1 MFRSLAVVLLV
12 GLLCVGKI
20 LPTSGGSECR
30 ADEETVALA
39 KLLPQGYNTIS
50 VLRLKQMRTS
60 PKGDREGWSARLEQ
74 ELSAGTGDLPPWLE
88 TLVVGSLTH
97 PNVPEEVWAAGV
109 MRRPEEVSLTALAE
123 HFDSSVTE
131 LAGRPVIQTNRGSF
145 LVEFPGNLLGAYRPA
160 QRQQVARWI
169 RDVEQHSTSAAD
181 AYLQKALVT
190 PGDLILALHVEDMLD
205 PAHVERRLR
214 EDERFRN
221 QSALIAQLVPLL
233 SGLQG
238 VTLAATVQE
247 RIECRISIDFSQPVG
262 PSSAIVKTLFLA
274 LLEDAGAMIEEFPGT
289 RISSSGNSVRLTCEL
304 SDESLRR
311 LISLIVPPR
320 TPHSFAIP
328 FEHSAATDADGSPS
342 GSPRTTPP
350 AEETPEAAAA
360 RIARANRRYL
370 DGANRIINDL
380 YRASRNAS
388 DYRRTVTWHET
399 FARKLEAL
407 PTDSVR
413 EEFVDFSLQ
422 TAQRFRAL
430 ASSLRGQ
437 SIQVDTKNR
446 AITREV
452 TSFDPGWTYV
462 NYWGG
467 FGYRPPV
474 MHVESNVARI
484 REQQA
489 AAVAEGQL
497 EREKIWTHIR
507 EDQARMQ
514 RLLGE

>member
-1 MFRSLAVVLLV
+1 MLRLLTVVLLV
-12 GLLCVGKI
+12 GLLSVGQA

-39 KLLPQGYNTIS
+39 NLLPRGYNTIS

-109 MRRPEEVSLTALAE
+109 MRRPEDVSLTSLAE

-169 RDVEQHSTSAAD
+169 RDVEQKSTAQTD
-181 AYLQKALVT
+181 AYLQQALET

-214 EDERFRN
+214 EDDRFRN

-233 SGLQG
+233 SGLRG

-247 RIECRISIDFSQPVG
+247 RIDCRISIDFSQPVG

-274 LLEDAGAMIEEFPGT
+274 LLEDAGAMIEEFPGA
-289 RISSSGNSVRLTCEL
+289 RISTSGNSVLLTCEL

-320 TPHSFAIP
+320 TPHSFALP
-328 FEHSAATDADGSPS
+328 FEQTASTDSA
-342 GSPRTTPP
+342 GSPRATAP
-350 AEETPEAAAA
+350 AAETPEEIQA
-360 RIARANRRYL
+360 RTARANRRYL

-388 DYRRTVTWHET
+388 DYRRTITWHET

-437 SIQVDTKNR
+437 GIRVDTKNR

-474 MHVESNVARI
+474 MHVESNVGRI

-497 EREKIWTHIR
+497 EREKIWAHIR

-514 RLLGE
+514 RLLSE